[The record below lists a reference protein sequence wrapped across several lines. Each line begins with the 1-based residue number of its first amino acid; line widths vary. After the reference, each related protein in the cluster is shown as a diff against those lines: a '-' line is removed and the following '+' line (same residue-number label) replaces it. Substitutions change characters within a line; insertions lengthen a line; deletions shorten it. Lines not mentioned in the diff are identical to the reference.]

1 MLSYILQGSIVV
13 FIIRTI
19 NNLIAVGENSEV
31 GSVVRW
37 SEVTLELK
45 SGGHVGA
52 VMQQAEGRAGAKAL
66 WWEALVAIQGHGE
79 GQCGF
84 VSEIRLDFR
93 GGHSEEFQFYFLS
106 VR

>member
-13 FIIRTI
+13 LIIRTI
-19 NNLIAVGENSEV
+19 NNSIAVGEKSEV

-52 VMQQAEGRAGAKAL
+52 AMQQAEGRAGAKAL

-93 GGHSEEFQFYFLS
+93 GGQSEEFQFYFLS

>member
-1 MLSYILQGSIVV
+1 M

-19 NNLIAVGENSEV
+19 NNSIAVGENSEE
-31 GSVVRW
+31 GSMVRW

-45 SGGHVGA
+45 SGGHMGA
-52 VMQQAEGRAGAKAL
+52 VMQQAEGRAGA
-66 WWEALVAIQGHGE
+66 EALVAIQGHGE

-106 VR
+106 MR

>member
-13 FIIRTI
+13 LIIRTI

>member
-1 MLSYILQGSIVV
+1 M
-13 FIIRTI
+13 
-19 NNLIAVGENSEV
+19 GENSEV

>member
-19 NNLIAVGENSEV
+19 NNLIAEGENSEV